1 LGAVVAAFVK
11 GQEPGRFA
19 FEMRAEHHLGVVHGE
34 MDHATAEFEQLLTW
48 IAVTLV
54 LLDGVLDGLFG

>member
-19 FEMRAEHHLGVVHGE
+19 FGVVHGE